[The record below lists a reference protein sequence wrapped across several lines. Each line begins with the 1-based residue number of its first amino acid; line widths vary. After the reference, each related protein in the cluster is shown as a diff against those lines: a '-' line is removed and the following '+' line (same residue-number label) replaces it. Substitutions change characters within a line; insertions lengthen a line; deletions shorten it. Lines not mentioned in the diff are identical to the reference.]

1 MMKKHCKFC
10 GTEIPE
16 GRLKA
21 LPNTTT
27 CVNCSDT
34 KMKVGFQRIEGKTEY
49 SVLDIVDADST
60 AAKDLKR
67 MQRNGFN
74 TNFKRKP
81 ANAKN
86 IYDSELISV
95 DINEVRERKLK
106 EILTSKSATIL
117 PKFDEGD
124 EVKILD
130 DGVTDWG
137 SIRRIYFSNEKYVYD
152 VALDEDDLPHL
163 YEEKDLLDWNY
174 MGEN

>member
-1 MMKKHCKFC
+1 MMKKYCKFC

-21 LPNTTT
+21 LPNATT
-27 CVNCSDT
+27 CVGCSDT

-86 IYDSELISV
+86 LSGSELITF
-95 DINEVRERKLK
+95 DMNQLRERRLK
-106 EILTSKSATIL
+106 EILNSKSPVL

-130 DGVTDWG
+130 DGITNWG
-137 SIRRIYFSNEKYVYD
+137 SIRRIYLTDEKYVYD
-152 VALDEDDLPHL
+152 VCLDEDDLPHF
-163 YEEKDLLDWNY
+163 YSEEDLLDWNY